1 MASSRFEPTIKY
13 RRAAK
18 PVEEDLSAA
27 LANLDITNRSPATVS
42 SGEISA
48 AEILGAEKPDAEIT
62 KPTPTEATS
71 TRATADEPTPK
82 DTAIHTPTSLPDA
95 APAFSIE
102 VTPSTPPSEPLLPEP
117 FSSKITIDPSD
128 KERIIITLT
137 NGTRYG
143 ADRYCPHNG
152 ADLAHIGEVM
162 EDEYGPDIGPILLC
176 PLHYWEYA
184 LDRNGIS
191 GRGWASVNACRLE
204 AGEECKG
211 ESESCKVNDW

>member
-1 MASSRFEPTIKY
+1 MYVSMASSRFVPTIKY
-13 RRAAK
+13 RPAAK

-27 LANLDITNRSPATVS
+27 LANLDLTIRSPATVS
-42 SGEISA
+42 SGEIPA
-48 AEILGAEKPDAEIT
+48 TEILGAEK
-62 KPTPTEATS
+62 KPTEVTTEAKTG
-71 TRATADEPTPK
+71 ATPK
-82 DTAIHTPTSLPDA
+82 DTTIHTSTSSPNT

-102 VTPSTPPSEPLLPEP
+102 VTPSTPPSEPLPPPEP

-128 KERIIITLT
+128 EERIIVTLT

-162 EDEYGPDIGPILLC
+162 EDEYGPEIGPILLC

-184 LDRNGIS
+184 LDRSGIS
-191 GRGWASVNACRLE
+191 GGGWATVNACRLE
-204 AGEECKG
+204 AREECKG